1 MSLKLAV
8 LRNCVSDK
16 RFNRQK
22 LTGGALLGRKDLGC
36 GLNALAFLSVFSRK
50 QGEFLIKNIKPT
62 GTSFLEIM
70 NFVTSLN
77 GYKTEFKEISVDI
90 SNPHKIISFFNELYN
105 QMPENSCTIA
115 KLMRN
120 PNINQRS
127 PKCRNFTIGHSL
139 IFSKEGGKLYT
150 IDPQQGTKRE
160 RKQNSDEKVIKSFQN
175 NCYISVKLVGTPIAR
190 NIVPVGEYKT
200 DIDGDIVMAFDGK
213 RKSTRRKPYKKSR
226 KRKST
231 RRKPYK
237 KSRKRKTK

>member
-1 MSLKLAV
+1 MSLKVAV
-8 LRNCVSDK
+8 LKNCVSEK
-16 RFNRQK
+16 RFKRWQE
-22 LTGGALLGRKDLGC
+22 TGGALLGRKDLGC
-36 GLNALAFLSVFSRK
+36 GLNALVFLSVFNRK
-50 QGEFLIKNIKPT
+50 QGEFLLRNIKPT

-77 GYKTEFKEISVDI
+77 GYKTDFKEISVDI
-90 SNPHKIISFFNELYN
+90 SNPHKITTFFNELYN

-120 PNINQRS
+120 PNINQR
-127 PKCRNFTIGHSL
+127 PPECRNFTIGHSL

-160 RKQNSDEKVIKSFQN
+160 RKQNSDEKVVKSFQK
-175 NCYISVKLVGTPIAR
+175 NCYISVKLVGTPTTR
-190 NIVPVGEYKT
+190 NIGPVEEYKT
-200 DIDGDIVMAFDGK
+200 DIEGDVVMAFDGK

-231 RRKPYK
+231 RRKP
-237 KSRKRKTK
+237 SRKSK